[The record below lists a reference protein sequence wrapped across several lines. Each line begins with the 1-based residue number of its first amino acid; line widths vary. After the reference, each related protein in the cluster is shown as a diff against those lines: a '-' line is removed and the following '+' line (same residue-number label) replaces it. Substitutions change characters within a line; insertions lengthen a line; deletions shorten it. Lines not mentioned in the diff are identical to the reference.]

1 MNLLLD
7 THTFLW
13 FTSGSDEIPKSMIDL
28 IENPNNTSFVSLAS
42 LWEISIK
49 NSLGK
54 LQIKNNFSKI
64 LEDVEGN
71 KLHLLPISF
80 NHIAIQN
87 KLPFIHKDPFDRM
100 ILSQAISE
108 NINIV
113 SRDEVFDEYLKPTT
127 IKRIW

>member
-13 FTSGSDEIPKSMIDL
+13 FTSGSDEIPKQIVDL
-28 IENPNNTSFVSLAS
+28 IENPANTSFVSLVS

-54 LQIKNNFSKI
+54 LQIKNDFNEI
-64 LEDVEGN
+64 LKDVEGN
-71 KLHLLPISF
+71 KLHLLPIEFS
-80 NHIAIQN
+80 HITTQN
-87 KLPFIHKDPFDRM
+87 KLPHIHKDPFDRL
-100 ILSQAISE
+100 ILSQAIVE
-108 NINIV
+108 NINII
-113 SRDEVFDEYLKPTT
+113 SRDEIFDEYLKPTA

>member
-54 LQIKNNFSKI
+54 LQIRNDFSKI
-64 LEDVEGN
+64 LEDIEGN

-80 NHIAIQN
+80 KHIATQN
-87 KLPFIHKDPFDRM
+87 KLSFIHKDPFYRM
-100 ILSQAISE
+100 SLSQAISE
-108 NINIV
+108 NINII
-113 SRDEVFDEYLKPTT
+113 SRDEIFDEYLKPTT

>member
-13 FTSGSDEIPKSMIDL
+13 FSSGSDEIPKRIIDL
-28 IENPNNTSFVSLAS
+28 IENANNKSFVSLAS

-49 NSLGK
+49 TSLGK
-54 LQIKNNFSKI
+54 LQIKNDFDKI
-64 LEDVEGN
+64 LNDIEDN

-80 NHIAIQN
+80 SHIVTQN
-87 KLPFIHKDPFDRM
+87 KLPLIHRDPFDRL
-100 ILSQAISE
+100 IISQGISE
-108 NINIV
+108 NINII
-113 SRDEVFDEYLKPTT
+113 SRDEIFDEYLKPTT